1 MHHITSPLSISWH
14 HLSKKGHDF
23 KTMLTYVG
31 FDWDLPSHLVSLS
44 NAKHLCLL
52 SKINS
57 TTSLPLFQKNMKQL
71 VLIHGSLQHI
81 TLVYQQGCS
90 HLPAPSLLLSKFL
103 NDHIVLQSTCSR
115 WIWAEYMHPSG
126 SEDCGE

>member
-1 MHHITSPLSISWH
+1 MIQNQTLLFSTFPQATQMHKLSPYSPGADTLQCITSPLSISWH

-71 VLIHGSLQHI
+71 
-81 TLVYQQGCS
+81 
-90 HLPAPSLLLSKFL
+90 
-103 NDHIVLQSTCSR
+103 
-115 WIWAEYMHPSG
+115 
-126 SEDCGE
+126 